1 MVVAVNGKKYGVRWE
16 RWWICPVQSERCLM
30 YPSKVEKIQRLC
42 SDEVANV
49 VHKLMVTKCII
60 SEIDES
66 KQGRDKYTP
75 VNTGISIQ
83 SSKDSPNKFSGRKYS
98 LTRAIDSFNKTAR
111 TEFWKVFVLN
121 QLEKDIMV

>member
-16 RWWICPVQSERCLM
+16 RWWIDKDEEYFLRTPDC
-30 YPSKVEKIQRLC
+30 VEKCTTPLRP
-42 SDEVANV
+42 DEVKNTIG
-49 VHKLMVTKCII
+49 KLMVTKCVI
-60 SEIDES
+60 SKIDES
-66 KQGRDKYTP
+66 KQGRDKYNP
-75 VNTGISIQ
+75 VHTGISVQ
-83 SSKDSPNKFSGRKYS
+83 SPKDSPNKFSGRKYS